1 MLLVEVAMKAR
12 DIMTCEVATIGPD
25 TPVTEIARLLLERRI
40 SGVPVVDAHG
50 KLLGIVSE
58 GDLIRRAETGT
69 EIRRSWWL
77 QLLADNAVLAGE
89 YAKAH
94 GRTAEEIMT
103 RDVVTVTETTP
114 VAEIAALLERH
125 HVKRVPVVHRGKI
138 VGIISRANLLHALAA
153 TEVPV
158 ITTANDEIL
167 RTKVAAEIDKQPW
180 ATLSARNI
188 VVKDGIVHLWG
199 LARSEEEVKALR
211 VAAET
216 VPGVRAVKNHVTVAA
231 YSPAL

>member
-1 MLLVEVAMKAR
+1 MELLVEVAMKAR
-12 DIMTCEVATIGPD
+12 DIMRCEVATVGPA

-50 KLLGIVSE
+50 KVLGIVSE
-58 GDLIRRAETGT
+58 GDLLRRAETGT

-77 QLLADNAVLAGE
+77 RLLADNAVLAGE
-89 YAKAH
+89 YAKSH

-114 VAEIAALLERH
+114 VAEIAALLERRD
-125 HVKRVPVVHRGKI
+125 VKRVPVVHRGKI

-158 ITTANDEIL
+158 VTSANDEIL
-167 RTKVAAEIDKQPW
+167 RTKVAAEID
-180 ATLSARNI
+180 
-188 VVKDGIVHLWG
+188 
-199 LARSEEEVKALR
+199 
-211 VAAET
+211 
-216 VPGVRAVKNHVTVAA
+216 
-231 YSPAL
+231 